1 MGGGRGDGGKKERA
15 GARSLEDFGGIG
27 VRHARAAWVRERVRK
42 EGKVRGTR
50 LRQAL
55 LGVPSAAAAA
65 RAWPGERGKRGG
77 RTTQLTVAASVRP
90 PSFLPSFSSSCFQWR
105 WQPPLLGFLL
115 LGAAEEGG
123 REGGRE
129 KPLSSLPPSALR
141 LSSSLL
147 PPVNAVHSRGG
158 EVVATGEGG
167 RGRPLLEKQGA
178 GAYARVRGG
187 LEERASERTPSLSYS
202 LSLSLSLAVAAAEG
216 EHDLRSSGGVR
227 RHPLVSRSVGG
238 SVAVGR
244 WVVDSS
250 VVSQSVVQ

>member
-1 MGGGRGDGGKKERA
+1 M
-15 GARSLEDFGGIG
+15 
-27 VRHARAAWVRERVRK
+27 
-42 EGKVRGTR
+42 
-50 LRQAL
+50 
-55 LGVPSAAAAA
+55 
-65 RAWPGERGKRGG
+65 
-77 RTTQLTVAASVRP
+77 
-90 PSFLPSFSSSCFQWR
+90 
-105 WQPPLLGFLL
+105 LGFLL

-202 LSLSLSLAVAAAEG
+202 LSLSRSCSCRGRTRPPLLRRCSSSSACQSVGRSVGRSRSVDGSSTRPSSASQLYNSSRHPHSWRRRKRSRFARALTRSLGVSPVSPSSRSLSL
-216 EHDLRSSGGVR
+216 LRSSRNATWSDVCHWQSGWRPG
-227 RHPLVSRSVGG
+227 
-238 SVAVGR
+238 A
-244 WVVDSS
+244 SS
-250 VVSQSVVQ
+250 EPPVME

>member
-1 MGGGRGDGGKKERA
+1 M
-15 GARSLEDFGGIG
+15 
-27 VRHARAAWVRERVRK
+27 
-42 EGKVRGTR
+42 
-50 LRQAL
+50 
-55 LGVPSAAAAA
+55 
-65 RAWPGERGKRGG
+65 
-77 RTTQLTVAASVRP
+77 
-90 PSFLPSFSSSCFQWR
+90 
-105 WQPPLLGFLL
+105 LGFLL

-202 LSLSLSLAVAAAEG
+202 LSLSQLQLQRANTTSAPPAVFVVIRLSVG
-216 EHDLRSSGGVR
+216 
-227 RHPLVSRSVGG
+227 RSVGG